1 MGAIVAVLSIIT
13 PSGLGV
19 REATMYGLVLAVA
32 PSGVALGV
40 VVLNRIVIT
49 VVEGVLLLVG
59 ALLWRRRRAALRSA
73 PVTP

>member
-1 MGAIVAVLSIIT
+1 MGAIVAVLSIIA

-19 REATMYGLVLAVA
+19 REASMYGLVLAVA

-49 VVEGVLLLVG
+49 VVEGCCSSLARSCGDAG
-59 ALLWRRRRAALRSA
+59 ARAAQR